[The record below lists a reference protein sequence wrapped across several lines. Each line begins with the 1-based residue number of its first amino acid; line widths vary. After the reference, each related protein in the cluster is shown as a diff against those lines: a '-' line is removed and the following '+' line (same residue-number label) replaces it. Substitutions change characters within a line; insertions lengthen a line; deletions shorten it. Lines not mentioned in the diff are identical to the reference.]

1 MFLFVVI
8 SGANAPDDLKLGLLE
23 LKLNYKLMMVGSLE
37 SDIKDVES
45 RPLDSLVVD
54 DFEDTDEKKE
64 ISIHNS
70 EVLLVI
76 HILHHCCYM
85 LEILGIL
92 SESEQADQ
100 RLSSEGAESTASG

>member
-1 MFLFVVI
+1 
-8 SGANAPDDLKLGLLE
+8 
-23 LKLNYKLMMVGSLE
+23 MMVGSLE

-70 EVLLVI
+70 EVLFRSGFAV
-76 HILHHCCYM
+76 
-85 LEILGIL
+85 GIRHYRVAQCLNVPGLL

-100 RLSSEGAESTASG
+100 RLSSEGVESTASG

>member
-1 MFLFVVI
+1 
-8 SGANAPDDLKLGLLE
+8 
-23 LKLNYKLMMVGSLE
+23 MMVGSLE

-70 EVLLVI
+70 EVVCDVVMSFGFI
-76 HILHHCCYM
+76 
-85 LEILGIL
+85 
-92 SESEQADQ
+92 
-100 RLSSEGAESTASG
+100 SSL